1 MTGKPSVFHTVEM
14 CSDSHGSDAIVPSL
28 SFCDEA
34 SDNVQSDDDILSRR
48 GHDDDIES
56 FTNDTLFF
64 F

>member
-1 MTGKPSVFHTVEM
+1 M

-48 GHDDDIES
+48 GHDDDIE
-56 FTNDTLFF
+56 FF
-64 F
+64 LLKFDRRYGII